1 MKLIYVFSLLDN
13 LHVSA
18 AWFEPVAGQEATVRL
33 YQRASE
39 AKDHTHTYQVA
50 TGQLLSTTGLA
61 QYQMIRGALMNLFLS
76 SHVQCSPM
84 HGHDENCCCRDS

>member
-50 TGQLLSTTGLA
+50 TGQLLSTTGASTVSDDQRSFNEFVLKFSCAMLA
-61 QYQMIRGALMNLFLS
+61 HAW
-76 SHVQCSPM
+76 P
-84 HGHDENCCCRDS
+84 